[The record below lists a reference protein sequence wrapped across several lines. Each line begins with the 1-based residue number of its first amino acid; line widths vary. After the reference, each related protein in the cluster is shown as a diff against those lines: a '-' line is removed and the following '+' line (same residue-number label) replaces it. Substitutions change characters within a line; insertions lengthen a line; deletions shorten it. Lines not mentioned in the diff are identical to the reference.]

1 MILNTHAVVVPLY
14 GEVPRDLQD
23 WVQALQDA
31 GLKVVLVQNNPGHLS
46 NLPVAFHR
54 SEQGPSLI
62 DNQNVGGVAGGF
74 NRGVDAAIA
83 GGADWITLLDQDS
96 RLLQWI
102 CTGYGSRGSS

>member
-1 MILNTHAVVVPLY
+1 MPCRVILNTHAVVVPLY

-62 DNQNVGGVAGGF
+62 DNQMLAGWP
-74 NRGVDAAIA
+74 AALIA
-83 GGADWITLLDQDS
+83 GLTRPLLG
-96 RLLQWI
+96 
-102 CTGYGSRGSS
+102 C